1 MIQELSYVGIG
12 SPRYDEWRTYGTGLL
27 GAMTAP
33 DGPDGAVRLA
43 IDDINYRIAIHPAEE
58 DEFRYAGWG
67 MANETDLHTYV
78 NHLEHA
84 GITVNAGT
92 AQECAE
98 REVAEL
104 AWFTDPWGLRHELS
118 WGKHATPL
126 SFSPGR
132 PMRGR
137 FVTGDQGLG
146 HIVFQV
152 PDLREADEFYSGAL
166 GFRLS
171 DRIITDYATVRF
183 YHING
188 RHHSL
193 ALAELPGHVGFNHMM
208 LEVEELD
215 DLGRVID
222 LLKPHDTDVMQTLGR
237 HTNDQM
243 TSVYIG
249 SPSSL
254 QIEYGHGGLTVDEL
268 SWVGRTYTEPSY
280 WGHRVTRAAMKQMP
294 GIVKPINALAD
305 SAATR

>member
-12 SPRYDEWRTYGTGLL
+12 SPNFAEWHTYGTRVL
-27 GAMTAP
+27 GAMRAP

-43 IDDINYRIAIHPAEE
+43 VDDINYRIAVHPAAR

-67 MANETDLHTYV
+67 LANETDLHSYRAQI
-78 NHLEHA
+78 ESA
-84 GITVNAGT
+84 GVRVHQGT
-92 AQECAE
+92 REECTE
-98 REVAEL
+98 RQVAEL
-104 AWFTDPWGLRHELS
+104 LWFTDPWGQRHELS
-118 WGKHATPL
+118 WGKAATPL
-126 SFSPGR
+126 SFVTGR

-146 HIVFQV
+146 HVVFGV
-152 PDLREADEFYSGAL
+152 PDLPEADAFYSGVL

-183 YHING
+183 YHVNG

-193 ALAELPGHVGFNHMM
+193 ALAELPGHIGFNHLMI
-208 LEVEELD
+208 EVEELD
-215 DLGRVID
+215 DLGRLID
-222 LLKPHDTDVMQTLGR
+222 LLAPHHVPTMQTLGR

-268 SWVGRTYTEPSY
+268 SWIGRTYTEPSY
-280 WGHRVTRAAMKQMP
+280 WGHRYTKAALSQLP
-294 GIVKPINALAD
+294 GIVTPLGDPAPEP
-305 SAATR
+305 AAP